1 MRKKQ
6 TIQTTVH
13 DKEDQDQTHV
23 VRKLLYKR
31 KTMMINETNI
41 GKDDMNNKDR
51 HFILYI
57 QYSAN
62 FYGFESQP
70 GVFSAHSAG

>member
-41 GKDDMNNKDR
+41 GKDDMNNKDK
-51 HFILYI
+51 HFIYT
-57 QYSAN
+57 
-62 FYGFESQP
+62 
-70 GVFSAHSAG
+70 V

>member
-23 VRKLLYKR
+23 VRKRLYKR

-41 GKDDMNNKDR
+41 CKADMNDKDKD
-51 HFILYI
+51 FMYT
-57 QYSAN
+57 
-62 FYGFESQP
+62 
-70 GVFSAHSAG
+70 V

>member
-41 GKDDMNNKDR
+41 CKADIADNDK
-51 HFILYI
+51 HFIYT
-57 QYSAN
+57 
-62 FYGFESQP
+62 
-70 GVFSAHSAG
+70 V